1 MKFIHWFIL
10 AITAVVATQAAITAK
25 KKGGEVCIQM
35 IVPCP
40 ERCKKNC
47 IYPDLPCPFTHPP
60 KCPGDRSFPNHSKRD
75 PQCLVA
81 CPKDNKPPCP
91 DECTDCYYE
100 SANDPCCPKLL
111 KAICP
116 SAQCFAPCQNEN
128 KPPCPDECANN
139 CTYKR
144 AHDPCCPHLL
154 KPVCHSK

>member
-25 KKGGEVCIQM
+25 KEGGEICIQM

-60 KCPGDRSFPNHSKRD
+60 KCPGDRSFPKD

-116 SAQCFAPCQNEN
+116 PVQCFAPCPNEN
-128 KPPCPDECANN
+128 KPPCPDECAKN

-144 AHDPCCPHLL
+144 SHDPCCPHLL